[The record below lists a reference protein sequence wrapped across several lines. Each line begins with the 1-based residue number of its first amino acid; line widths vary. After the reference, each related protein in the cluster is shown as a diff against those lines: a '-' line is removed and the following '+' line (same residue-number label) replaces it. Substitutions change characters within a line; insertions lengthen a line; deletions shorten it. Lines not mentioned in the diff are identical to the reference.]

1 MKTKQ
6 GVHIHN
12 LVFETILGILEFER
26 LKPQKISVDLDL
38 FYTQLPS
45 KAYLDYMEIQ
55 ELIQKMM
62 QEKQYLLIEDAL
74 KDLSHALKTR
84 YSGISELYLK
94 ISKLEISP
102 NSQVGASVK
111 ICYENNLKFR
121 TSFYH

>member
-12 LVFETILGILEFER
+12 LVLEAILGILEFER

-74 KDLSHALKTR
+74 KDLSHVLKTR
-84 YSGISELYLK
+84 YKEISELYLK

-111 ICYENNLKFR
+111 ICYETNL
-121 TSFYH
+121 

>member
-6 GVHIHN
+6 AVHIHN

-26 LKPQKISVDLDL
+26 LKPQKISVNLDL
-38 FYTQLPS
+38 FYTELPN

-55 ELIQKMM
+55 EIIQNTMR
-62 QEKQYLLIEDAL
+62 EKQYLLIEDAL
-74 KDLSHALKTR
+74 KDLSQILKTR
-84 YSGISELYLK
+84 YSEISELFLK

-111 ICYENNLKFR
+111 IYYENDL
-121 TSFYH
+121 

>member
-6 GVHIHN
+6 GVHIHHF
-12 LVFETILGILEFER
+12 VFETILGILEFER

-55 ELIQKMM
+55 ELIEKMM

-74 KDLSHALKTR
+74 KDLSHVLKTR
-84 YSGISELYLK
+84 YNEISELYLK

-111 ICYENNLKFR
+111 IRYESNL
-121 TSFYH
+121 

>member
-6 GVHIHN
+6 GVHIHH

-26 LKPQKISVDLDL
+26 LKPQKISVNVDL
-38 FYTQLPS
+38 FYTELPN

-55 ELIQKMM
+55 EIIQNTMR
-62 QEKQYLLIEDAL
+62 EKQYLLIEDAL
-74 KDLSHALKTR
+74 KDLSQILKTR
-84 YSGISELYLK
+84 YKEISELFLK

-111 ICYENNLKFR
+111 IYYENDL
-121 TSFYH
+121 

>member
-6 GVHIHN
+6 AVHIHH

-26 LKPQKISVDLDL
+26 LKPQKISVNVDL
-38 FYTQLPS
+38 FYTELPN

-74 KDLSHALKTR
+74 KDLSQILKTR
-84 YSGISELYLK
+84 YSEISKLYLK

-111 ICYENNLKFR
+111 IYYENDL
-121 TSFYH
+121 

>member
-1 MKTKQ
+1 MKTQQ

-38 FYTQLPS
+38 FYTQLPN

-55 ELIQKMM
+55 EIIQNTMR
-62 QEKQYLLIEDAL
+62 EKQYFLIEDAL
-74 KDLSHALKTR
+74 KDLSQILKTR
-84 YSGISELYLK
+84 YKEISELFLK

-111 ICYENNLKFR
+111 IYYENDL
-121 TSFYH
+121 

>member
-38 FYTQLPS
+38 FYTELPS
-45 KAYLDYMEIQ
+45 RAYLDYIKIQ

-74 KDLSHALKTR
+74 KDLSHALKTC

-111 ICYENNLKFR
+111 IRYESNL
-121 TSFYH
+121 

>member
-26 LKPQKISVDLDL
+26 LKPQKISVNLDL
-38 FYTQLPS
+38 FYTQLPN

-74 KDLSHALKTR
+74 KELSHALKTH
-84 YSGISELYLK
+84 YSEISELHLK

-111 ICYENNLKFR
+111 IRYENNL
-121 TSFYH
+121 

>member
-26 LKPQKISVDLDL
+26 LKPQKISVNVDL
-38 FYTQLPS
+38 FYTQLPN

-62 QEKQYLLIEDAL
+62 REKQYLLIEDAL
-74 KDLSHALKTR
+74 KDLSHVLKTR
-84 YSGISELYLK
+84 YSEISELYLK

-111 ICYENNLKFR
+111 IYYENDL
-121 TSFYH
+121 

>member
-6 GVHIHN
+6 AVHIHH

-26 LKPQKISVDLDL
+26 LKPQKISVNLDL
-38 FYTQLPS
+38 FYTELPN

-55 ELIQKMM
+55 EIIQNTMR
-62 QEKQYLLIEDAL
+62 EKQYLLIEDAL
-74 KDLSHALKTR
+74 KDLSQILKTC
-84 YSGISELYLK
+84 YKEISELFLK

-111 ICYENNLKFR
+111 IYYENDL
-121 TSFYH
+121 

>member
-38 FYTQLPS
+38 FYTQLPN

-74 KDLSHALKTR
+74 KDLSHALKMH
-84 YSGISELYLK
+84 YSAISELYLK

-111 ICYENNLKFR
+111 IRYESNL
-121 TSFYH
+121 

>member
-6 GVHIHN
+6 AVHIHN
-12 LVFETILGILEFER
+12 FVFETILGILEFER

-38 FYTQLPS
+38 FYTQLPN

-55 ELIQKMM
+55 ELIQNTM

-74 KDLSHALKTR
+74 KDLSHILKTC
-84 YSGISELYLK
+84 YKEISELYLK

-102 NSQVGASVK
+102 NSQVGVSVK
-111 ICYENNLKFR
+111 ICYENNL
-121 TSFYH
+121 

>member
-6 GVHIHN
+6 AVHIHN
-12 LVFETILGILEFER
+12 LVFEVILGILEFER
-26 LKPQKISVDLDL
+26 LKPQKISVNVDL
-38 FYTQLPS
+38 FYELPN

-55 ELIQKMM
+55 EIIQNTM

-74 KDLSHALKTR
+74 KDLSQILKTR
-84 YSGISELYLK
+84 YKEITELYLK

-111 ICYENNLKFR
+111 ICYENDL
-121 TSFYH
+121 

>member
-1 MKTKQ
+1 MKIKQ
-6 GVHIHN
+6 GVHVYN
-12 LVFETILGILEFER
+12 FVFETILGILEFER
-26 LKPQKISVDLDL
+26 LNPQKISVDLDL
-38 FYTQLPS
+38 FYTELPN

-74 KDLSHALKTR
+74 KDLSHVLKTR
-84 YSGISELYLK
+84 YKEITELYLK

-111 ICYENNLKFR
+111 IRYETNL
-121 TSFYH
+121 

>member
-38 FYTQLPS
+38 FYTELPN
-45 KAYLDYMEIQ
+45 KVYLDYMEIQ
-55 ELIQKMM
+55 EIIQNTMR
-62 QEKQYLLIEDAL
+62 EKQYLLIEDAI
-74 KDLSHALKTR
+74 KDLSQILKTR
-84 YSGISELYLK
+84 YKEISELFLK

-111 ICYENNLKFR
+111 IYYENDL
-121 TSFYH
+121 

>member
-6 GVHIHN
+6 GVHVHN

-26 LKPQKISVDLDL
+26 LKPQKISVNLDL
-38 FYTQLPS
+38 FYTELPN

-55 ELIQKMM
+55 EIIQNTMR
-62 QEKQYLLIEDAL
+62 EKQYFLIEDAL
-74 KDLSHALKTR
+74 KDLSHVLKTR
-84 YSGISELYLK
+84 YKEISELFLK

-111 ICYENNLKFR
+111 IYYENDL
-121 TSFYH
+121 

>member
-6 GVHIHN
+6 SVHIHN

-38 FYTQLPS
+38 FYTELPN
-45 KAYLDYMEIQ
+45 KAYLNYMEIQ
-55 ELIQKMM
+55 EIIQNTMR
-62 QEKQYLLIEDAL
+62 EKQYLLIEDAL
-74 KDLSHALKTR
+74 KDLSQILKTR
-84 YSGISELYLK
+84 YKEISELSLK

-111 ICYENNLKFR
+111 IYYENDL
-121 TSFYH
+121 

>member
-6 GVHIHN
+6 GVHIHH

-26 LKPQKISVDLDL
+26 LKPQKISVNVDL
-38 FYTQLPS
+38 FYTELPN

-74 KDLSHALKTR
+74 KDLSQILKTR
-84 YSGISELYLK
+84 YKEISELFLK

-111 ICYENNLKFR
+111 IYYENDL
-121 TSFYH
+121 

>member
-12 LVFETILGILEFER
+12 LVFEAILGILEFER
-26 LKPQKISVDLDL
+26 LKPQKISVNLDL
-38 FYTQLPS
+38 FYTQLPNRT
-45 KAYLDYMEIQ
+45 YLDYMEIQ
-55 ELIQKMM
+55 ELIEKMM
-62 QEKQYLLIEDAL
+62 QENQYLLIEDAL

-111 ICYENNLKFR
+111 ICYESNL
-121 TSFYH
+121 

>member
-1 MKTKQ
+1 MKAKQ

-12 LVFETILGILEFER
+12 FVFETILGILEFER

-38 FYTQLPS
+38 FYTQLPN

-74 KDLSHALKTR
+74 KDLSHVLKTR
-84 YSGISELYLK
+84 YEEISELYLK

-111 ICYENNLKFR
+111 IRYETDL
-121 TSFYH
+121 

>member
-12 LVFETILGILEFER
+12 FVFEVILGILEFER

-38 FYTQLPS
+38 FYTQLPN

-55 ELIQKMM
+55 EIIQNTM

-74 KDLSHALKTR
+74 KDLSHVLKTH
-84 YSGISELYLK
+84 YKEISELYLK

-111 ICYENNLKFR
+111 ICYETNL
-121 TSFYH
+121 

>member
-26 LKPQKISVDLDL
+26 LKPQKISVNLDL
-38 FYTQLPS
+38 FYTQLPN

-55 ELIQKMM
+55 ELIEEMM

-74 KDLSHALKTR
+74 KELSHALKTR
-84 YSGISELYLK
+84 YSEISELHLK

-111 ICYENNLKFR
+111 ICYENDL
-121 TSFYH
+121 

>member
-6 GVHIHN
+6 AVHIHH

-26 LKPQKISVDLDL
+26 LKPQKISVNLDL
-38 FYTQLPS
+38 FYTQLPN

-55 ELIQKMM
+55 EIIQNTMR
-62 QEKQYLLIEDAL
+62 EKRYFLIEDAL
-74 KDLSHALKTR
+74 KDLSQILKTR
-84 YSGISELYLK
+84 YKEISELFLK

-111 ICYENNLKFR
+111 ICYETNL
-121 TSFYH
+121 

>member
-12 LVFETILGILEFER
+12 FVFETILGILEFER
-26 LKPQKISVDLDL
+26 LKPQKISVNLDL
-38 FYTQLPS
+38 FYTQLPN

-55 ELIQKMM
+55 EIIQNTM

-74 KDLSHALKTR
+74 KDLSHVLKTR
-84 YSGISELYLK
+84 YSEISELYLK

-111 ICYENNLKFR
+111 ICYENNL
-121 TSFYH
+121 

>member
-26 LKPQKISVDLDL
+26 LKPQKISVNLDL
-38 FYTQLPS
+38 FYTQLPN

-62 QEKQYLLIEDAL
+62 QENQYLLIEDAL
-74 KDLSHALKTR
+74 KELSHALKTR
-84 YSGISELYLK
+84 YSEISELYLK

-111 ICYENNLKFR
+111 ICYENDL
-121 TSFYH
+121 

>member
-6 GVHIHN
+6 GVHVHN
-12 LVFETILGILEFER
+12 FVFETILGILEFER

-38 FYTQLPS
+38 FYTQLPN

-55 ELIQKMM
+55 EIIQNTM

-74 KDLSHALKTR
+74 KDLSHVLKTR
-84 YSGISELYLK
+84 YSEISELYLK

-111 ICYENNLKFR
+111 IYYENNL
-121 TSFYH
+121 

>member
-1 MKTKQ
+1 MKTKQSLMKTKQ

-12 LVFETILGILEFER
+12 FVFETILGILEFER

-38 FYTQLPS
+38 FYTELPN

-55 ELIQKMM
+55 EIIQNTMR
-62 QEKQYLLIEDAL
+62 EKQYLLIEDAL
-74 KDLSHALKTR
+74 KDLSHVLKTR
-84 YSGISELYLK
+84 YSEISELFLK

-111 ICYENNLKFR
+111 IYYETNL
-121 TSFYH
+121 

>member
-6 GVHIHN
+6 GVHIHH

-26 LKPQKISVDLDL
+26 LKPQKISVNVDL
-38 FYTQLPS
+38 FYTQLPN

-55 ELIQKMM
+55 EIIQNTMR
-62 QEKQYLLIEDAL
+62 EKQYLLIEDAL
-74 KDLSHALKTR
+74 KDLSQILKTR
-84 YSGISELYLK
+84 YKEITELYLK

-111 ICYENNLKFR
+111 IYYENNL
-121 TSFYH
+121 

>member
-12 LVFETILGILEFER
+12 LVLETILGILEFER
-26 LKPQKISVDLDL
+26 LKSQKISVNLDL
-38 FYTQLPS
+38 FYTQLPN

-62 QEKQYLLIEDAL
+62 QENQYLLIEDAL

-84 YSGISELYLK
+84 YSEISELYLK

-111 ICYENNLKFR
+111 ICYENDL
-121 TSFYH
+121 

>member
-55 ELIQKMM
+55 EIIQNTMR
-62 QEKQYLLIEDAL
+62 EKQYFLIEDAL

-84 YSGISELYLK
+84 YSAISELFLK

-111 ICYENNLKFR
+111 IYYENNL
-121 TSFYH
+121 

>member
-6 GVHIHN
+6 AVHIHH
-12 LVFETILGILEFER
+12 LVFEAILGILEFER

-38 FYTQLPS
+38 FYTELPN

-55 ELIQKMM
+55 EIIQNTMR
-62 QEKQYLLIEDAL
+62 EKQYLLIEDAL
-74 KDLSHALKTR
+74 KDLSQILKTH
-84 YSGISELYLK
+84 YKEISELFLK

-111 ICYENNLKFR
+111 IYYENDL
-121 TSFYH
+121 

>member
-12 LVFETILGILEFER
+12 FVFETILGILEFER

-38 FYTQLPS
+38 FYTQLPN
-45 KAYLDYMEIQ
+45 KTYLDYMEIQ

-62 QEKQYLLIEDAL
+62 QENQYLLIEDAL

-84 YSGISELYLK
+84 YSEISELHLK

-111 ICYENNLKFR
+111 IRYENDL
-121 TSFYH
+121 

>member
-1 MKTKQ
+1 MKTQQ

-38 FYTQLPS
+38 FYTQLPN

-55 ELIQKMM
+55 EIIQNTMR
-62 QEKQYLLIEDAL
+62 EKQYFLIEDAL
-74 KDLSHALKTR
+74 KDLSQILKTR
-84 YSGISELYLK
+84 YKEITELFLK

-111 ICYENNLKFR
+111 IYYENDL
-121 TSFYH
+121 